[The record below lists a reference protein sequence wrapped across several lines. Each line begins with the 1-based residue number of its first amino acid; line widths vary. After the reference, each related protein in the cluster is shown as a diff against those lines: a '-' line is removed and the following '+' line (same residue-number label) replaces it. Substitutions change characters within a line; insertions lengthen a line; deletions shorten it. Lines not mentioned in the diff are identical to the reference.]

1 MNGLDFCHNPKNM
14 IFGLFWGLFFDL
26 LTRQE
31 FFSKN
36 QAPSLLLVYHYL
48 TSCKKSEK
56 KTDGPFLVFCVANGW
71 TNGRTSRAKFI
82 KQFCQRIC
90 LRRNTSLDL
99 MTVFHL
105 QSGGRFRKLKHN
117 FRRKKQ
123 HNLLFKHQRKFEDVI
138 KARDQQQK
146 QSLHVQSNL

>member
-56 KTDGPFLVFCVANGW
+56 KN
-71 TNGRTSRAKFI
+71 
-82 KQFCQRIC
+82 
-90 LRRNTSLDL
+90 
-99 MTVFHL
+99 
-105 QSGGRFRKLKHN
+105 
-117 FRRKKQ
+117 
-123 HNLLFKHQRKFEDVI
+123 
-138 KARDQQQK
+138 
-146 QSLHVQSNL
+146 